1 MFLTSFF
8 HKFAFSQNWFCPY
21 FYQAY
26 DFARLPNVAKVLEG
40 DEDEGDVEGEE
51 GEEVD
56 QVHRLDEE
64 LGFHRT
70 A

>member
-8 HKFAFSQNWFCPY
+8 HKFAFFQNWFCPY
-21 FYQAY
+21 LYQAY

-56 QVHRLDEE
+56 EVHRLDEE
-64 LGFHRT
+64 LGLHWT